1 MAKPAGL
8 DLGAQRARGA
18 AAPDI
23 AGFGVGQPGRIA
35 PLAKSLRQSHGRVID
50 LSERPP
56 AVFAARPTD
65 MAGALTM
72 ASLAA
77 NADFRKRRRE
87 LVVRRVIILPD
98 AGGVALRAHEIPVLV
113 EPGPMQ
119 HIVVADFLVRIEVK
133 PVLTAFLFRPAI
145 PRDRQ

>member
-35 PLAKSLRQSHGRVID
+35 PLAKSLRQSHGRVVD

-56 AVFAARPTD
+56 TAFPARPAD

-72 ASLAA
+72 ASLATDA
-77 NADFRKRRRE
+77 NFRERRRE

-98 AGGVALRAHEIPVLV
+98 TRGVALR
-113 EPGPMQ
+113 
-119 HIVVADFLVRIEVK
+119 
-133 PVLTAFLFRPAI
+133 
-145 PRDRQ
+145 